1 VKKSDLYDGLEVEV
15 ICYYEITMN
24 GWKDSLFPGAKGV
37 VVGWPPPKRIGSN
50 AYHVALKTGFV
61 LVKFK
66 ERLLQVPITHLDF
79 ANPLDKLAR
88 I

>member
-1 VKKSDLYDGLEVEV
+1 MKKSDLRDGLEVEV

-37 VVGWPPPKRIGSN
+37 VVQWPPSKQIGSN
-50 AYHVALKTGFV
+50 EYHVSLKAGFA

-79 ANPLDKLAR
+79 ANPLEKLAR